1 MPSIS
6 MMQFF
11 KELPCYKNVKKKQFL
26 RIYHG
31 SVLKNTAESQEEHG
45 DIISI

>member
-6 MMQFF
+6 VIQFF
-11 KELPCYKNVKKKQFL
+11 KEFPYYKNVKKKQFL

-31 SVLKNTAESQEEHG
+31 SVLQNTAENQEKHG
-45 DIISI
+45 EIISI